1 MKILETKN
9 CILRPVT
16 LDDYIDLYEYYKIP
30 EVVKFLPIKRHKS
43 YLDTKRF
50 IKSFFISN
58 YEKGKIG
65 HYAIVSKI
73 DNKVIGN
80 VGFNNISKNV
90 KNAEIGIC
98 INPKYW
104 GNNLSVELVEAL
116 IEYGFEELGLESIF
130 AMTYEDNIYSKNV
143 LDKLNFKHEIDFNKK
158 FKNTGNKTIKCSK
171 YTLYKNDY
179 INQ

>member
-73 DNKVIGN
+73 DNDRYNVKLDIYLNLIGN
-80 VGFNNISKNV
+80 EKSKSRGAKHILGKTDDDILFIENQV
-90 KNAEIGIC
+90 CNTIEKKRAMDSRNRFT
-98 INPKYW
+98 Y
-104 GNNLSVELVEAL
+104 SVYV
-116 IEYGFEELGLESIF
+116 ESI
-130 AMTYEDNIYSKNV
+130 
-143 LDKLNFKHEIDFNKK
+143 
-158 FKNTGNKTIKCSK
+158 
-171 YTLYKNDY
+171 
-179 INQ
+179 